1 MHPRLMPIKNIIA
14 HLKEAAPQLPHGS
27 YFPFKIHTEDWLEI
41 EKHTA
46 ISAYCDK
53 ATIYTVLRFPL
64 ISQPTYDIINIIEF
78 PTPSSNHVF
87 TYIKIEKNIIAIDK
101 EKLTY
106 LVLTETELQ
115 KM

>member
-1 MHPRLMPIKNIIA
+1 MTELIRDAENIIEYLTYIRKGEMHPRLMPIKNIIA
-14 HLKEAAPQLPHGS
+14 HLKEAAPQLPQGA

-64 ISQPTYDIINIIEF
+64 ISQPTYDILNIIEF
-78 PTPSSNHVF
+78 PHLPLIMYSRT
-87 TYIKIEKNIIAIDK
+87 
-101 EKLTY
+101 
-106 LVLTETELQ
+106 
-115 KM
+115 